1 MQPTPKPTS
10 PKPAVDALDFLKSR
24 PQVAAMNQA
33 RNVLPQKRSSTPAP
47 ALPSK
52 VAKTQSP
59 DRGSFDFTRA
69 AQPPFDFAN
78 LDHLPP
84 SSSRSSSWQANET
97 ILEFLRRLPVADPET
112 ASVGPW
118 LWVHCS
124 PELQDSSDEKDL
136 DTFIE
141 TASPLL
147 DGLRKQRVII
157 EQHNPGKAVVLSP
170 ENWAPT
176 VISSRLTC

>member
-1 MQPTPKPTS
+1 MSFHKSDPLRQLPHFHRKWRRHRVQIGGLLILPELLNPHLISQISTI
-10 PKPAVDALDFLKSR
+10 FL
-24 PQVAAMNQA
+24 
-33 RNVLPQKRSSTPAP
+33 
-47 ALPSK
+47 
-52 VAKTQSP
+52 
-59 DRGSFDFTRA
+59 
-69 AQPPFDFAN
+69 
-78 LDHLPP
+78 HLPP